1 MRHLTRAFALLSVVL
16 LSAGCPKKADDG
28 PTGPVDTPSYRDAG
42 TGQDGGGLTD
52 GSTQGSTPGDTGGG
66 NGTQAMG
73 SDADAKRQA
82 VLTCV
87 DGWLKN
93 KKLDEFGHPEGTM
106 YAGGSPLFNEATG
119 ESKDRLEYVFSRQP
133 DAKKACAPTGQ

>member
-1 MRHLTRAFALLSVVL
+1 MRHLTRAFALLAVVL
-16 LSAGCPKKADDG
+16 LSTGCPKKANDG

-42 TGQDGGGLTD
+42 TGQTGGGLSD
-52 GSTQGSTPGDTGGG
+52 GATPGDTGGG
-66 NGTQAMG
+66 TGAHTIG
-73 SDADAKRQA
+73 SDAEAKRQA
-82 VLTCV
+82 VLSCV

-93 KKLDEFGHPEGTM
+93 KKLDEFGNPEGTM

-133 DAKKACAPTGQ
+133 EAKKACAPTGQ

>member
-1 MRHLTRAFALLSVVL
+1 MRHLTRAFALLSAVL

-28 PTGPVDTPSYRDAG
+28 PTGPVDNPSYRDAG
-42 TGQDGGGLTD
+42 TGQTGGELSD
-52 GSTQGSTPGDTGGG
+52 GSSQGDTGGTTSG
-66 NGTQAMG
+66 QAMG
-73 SDADAKRQA
+73 ADADAKRQA
-82 VLTCV
+82 VLSCV
-87 DGWLKN
+87 DGWLKT
-93 KKLDEFGHPEGTM
+93 KKLDEYGNPEGTM

>member
-16 LSAGCPKKADDG
+16 LSAGCPKKADEG
-28 PTGPVDTPSYRDAG
+28 PPGPVDNPSYRDAG
-42 TGQDGGGLTD
+42 TGQTGADGAPQGDRGGGS
-52 GSTQGSTPGDTGGG
+52 GS
-66 NGTQAMG
+66 QAMG
-73 SDADAKRQA
+73 SDTDAKRQA

-133 DAKKACAPTGQ
+133 DARKACATAGQ